1 MGGTMNQIKI
11 IKPLTL
17 SGNSTVINVTKEVK
31 MLNLEHGDRVEITIR
46 KVKE

>member
-1 MGGTMNQIKI
+1 MDEISA

-17 SGNSTVINVTKEVK
+17 SGNSVVINVTKEVK
-31 MLNLEHGDRVEITIR
+31 MLDLEHGDLVLIVIR

>member
-1 MGGTMNQIKI
+1 MDEISA

-17 SGNSTVINVTKEVK
+17 SGNSVVINVTKEAK
-31 MLNLEHGDRVEITIR
+31 MLDLEHGDLVLIVIR

>member
-1 MGGTMNQIKI
+1 MDEIST

-17 SGNSTVINVTKEVK
+17 SGNSVVVNVTKEVK
-31 MLNLEHGDRVEITIR
+31 MLDLEHGDLVLIVIR

>member
-1 MGGTMNQIKI
+1 MDEISA

-17 SGNSTVINVTKEVK
+17 SGNSVVINVTKEVK
-31 MLNLEHGDRVEITIR
+31 MLNLEYGDLVLIVIR